1 MLIPQELLQKSDKI
15 LFITHLAIGDY
26 TYMQNYFRSL
36 AQAYPNLKIHIWVDD
51 VRRTRCFWRWKH
63 LQKYVL
69 YDWLRAC
76 PFVDK
81 IYDQT
86 YRPRLLQRSLRA
98 ARNEQYPIVVS
109 LATLRPHQYAR
120 LARYIA
126 PKGFVAGMQLP
137 TRFYH
142 IVATLGYRRL
152 DVALPLTATSKQGR
166 HISAIYA
173 NWFEQLFGV
182 QTTEVERY
190 PFVRIPNKWVSYAKL
205 RFMKWEITKKSNQ
218 FAKVIFL
225 NPYAKTDKR
234 SWPLERIAELIKAIK
249 QQDQWGDVSFIVNV
263 VPEEMVHAKK
273 FFDQHSFNR
282 TYLFSAEHSFFQL
295 PAMMSLCDVI
305 ISVETAVMH
314 LANAVHVPVVALM
327 RQKNPEWVPIDQQMS
342 YLIMTPRRKD
352 WVNAITVDA
361 VLAKLN
367 EVVKG

>member
-15 LFITHLAIGDY
+15 LFIAHLAIGDY

-36 AQAYPNLKIHIWVDD
+36 SQAYPNLKIHVWVDD

-69 YDWLRAC
+69 YDWLNAC
-76 PFVDK
+76 PFIDK

-86 YRPRLLQRSLRA
+86 YRPSLLQKSLCT
-98 ARNEQYPIVVS
+98 ARNERYSIAVS

-120 LARYIA
+120 LARSIS
-126 PKGFVAGMQLP
+126 PQGFVAGMQLP
-137 TRFYH
+137 TRFYQ
-142 IVATLGYRRL
+142 IPEKLGYRKL
-152 DVALPLTATSKQGR
+152 DVALPLRSTSTQGL

-182 QTTEVERY
+182 QTAEADRF
-190 PFVRIPNKWVSYAKL
+190 PFVHIPNKWVSYAKL
-205 RFMKWEITKKSNQ
+205 RFMKWEIGKKNNQ
-218 FAKVIFL
+218 FARVIFL
-225 NPYAKTDKR
+225 NPYAKTNKR
-234 SWPLERIAELIKAIK
+234 SWPLERIAALIMALK

-263 VPEEMVHAKK
+263 VPEEMEYAKK
-273 FFDQHSFNR
+273 FFDQKSFNK
-282 TYLFSAEHSFFQL
+282 TYLFSAEYSFFQL

-327 RQKNPEWVPIDQQMS
+327 RQKNPEWVPIDQQNS
-342 YLIMTPRRKD
+342 HLVMTPRRKD
-352 WVNAITVDA
+352 WVNAITVEA
-361 VLAKLN
+361 VLTKLN
-367 EVVKG
+367 EVVR